1 MAAAVPFK
9 AIKAETKNKI
19 IKDESR
25 YVKLARKLSNIANRL
40 YEDGKPSVRDVN
52 SMSNRRAINIES
64 KYTPIKHPIVA
75 DIVPTLVDVFR

>member
-40 YEDGKPSVRDVN
+40 SEDGKPSVRDIN
-52 SMSNRRAINIES
+52 SMSKKRAINIES
-64 KYTPIKHPIVA
+64 RYTAIKHPIVA

>member
-25 YVKLARKLSNIANRL
+25 YVKLAS
-40 YEDGKPSVRDVN
+40 G
-52 SMSNRRAINIES
+52 
-64 KYTPIKHPIVA
+64 
-75 DIVPTLVDVFR
+75 

>member
-40 YEDGKPSVRDVN
+40 SEDGKLATSVAPVMREA
-52 SMSNRRAINIES
+52 M
-64 KYTPIKHPIVA
+64 
-75 DIVPTLVDVFR
+75 